1 MEEIGSH
8 WTDSREMVFFSR
20 ICRTNSNFAKIE
32 VNVTDMKTY
41 MHVYK
46 YKEYGRDRKAEETV
60 DDVKRNVAPK
70 CYVTRTSRTR
80 YLTSTNQN
88 RYRWANLLG
97 VMKRP
102 SVAAELQHYLDSR
115 ANYLH
120 KHIWACLCRKMCRV
134 AACCCPALRIC
145 WRFVTVYDCSFP
157 SKNVIQELRRVTM
170 TVSVT
175 RWLRCLNMLQYLD
188 VSRRWT
194 MEDNLYWYS
203 KNQTVI
209 WDTLRFCFHLHTFK
223 TILLMQMISLKLIYD
238 TNDNSH
244 ITARNTAWTAVAQT
258 NDVSSGQHVHGIA
271 AESDRWYRLEKV
283 MIL

>member
-1 MEEIGSH
+1 MTINCVVSVRLHGRNRLPL
-8 WTDSREMVFFSR
+8 DGFSRNGFFCR

-32 VNVTDMKTY
+32 LNVTDMKTY

-134 AACCCPALRIC
+134 AACCCPAP
-145 WRFVTVYDCSFP
+145 P
-157 SKNVIQELRRVTM
+157 SEYVEGL
-170 TVSVT
+170 
-175 RWLRCLNMLQYLD
+175 
-188 VSRRWT
+188 
-194 MEDNLYWYS
+194 
-203 KNQTVI
+203 
-209 WDTLRFCFHLHTFK
+209 
-223 TILLMQMISLKLIYD
+223 
-238 TNDNSH
+238 
-244 ITARNTAWTAVAQT
+244 
-258 NDVSSGQHVHGIA
+258 
-271 AESDRWYRLEKV
+271 
-283 MIL
+283 